1 MPFNDPL
8 LSKEAVDQ
16 YTNRKLSK
24 QDNSKKKIST
34 CATKLKS
41 NKEEKRN
48 VQARDPLCIVC
59 HEDHLLDLCKI
70 FMEKTLKKRTKLFA
84 NNKPILWLLPTH
96 DQ

>member
-1 MPFNDPL
+1 MPLNDHL
-8 LSKEAVDQ
+8 FSKEAVDQ
-16 YTNRKLSK
+16 YTDRKLSK

-41 NKEEKRN
+41 NKEEKRD
-48 VQARDPLCIVC
+48 VQTRDPFCTVC

-70 FMEKTLKKRTKLFA
+70 FMEKTLKKRTILFA
-84 NNKPILWLLPTH
+84 NNKPMLWLLLTH